1 MCPERLCT
9 SLLLTLD
16 PSHRRFL
23 VSHHFSEPRFVL
35 VPLRVCVR
43 GLASGR
49 PERPECQQTCFIL
62 ALKTGPKKVLKTWQ
76 NMAAIERPR
85 QYLSPRTSGSL
96 FQHFFCPEPVAFRS
110 ATQAA
115 AFFLQRFNLWWKPDP
130 NLNNFM
136 SHFVCLAI
144 DDLHN

>member
-115 AFFLQRFNLWWKPDP
+115 AFFLQRFQ
-130 NLNNFM
+130 
-136 SHFVCLAI
+136 FVVEAGPQFE
-144 DDLHN
+144 

>member
-136 SHFVCLAI
+136 SHFVCLGI